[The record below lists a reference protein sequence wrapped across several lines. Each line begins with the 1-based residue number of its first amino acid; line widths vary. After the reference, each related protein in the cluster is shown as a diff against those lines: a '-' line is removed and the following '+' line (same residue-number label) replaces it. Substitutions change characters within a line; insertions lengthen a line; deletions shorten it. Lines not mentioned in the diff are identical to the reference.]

1 LIHLALAHGLSGL
14 TKDLEDWL
22 RALGTLGVFSISLI
36 DSAMIPLPSGP
47 DLSLIVL
54 STLRPA
60 WMPIYVA
67 AATLGSA
74 IGSTFLYSIAR
85 RGGMRALRGVSPER
99 RERVES
105 LLGRYDLLAVMV
117 PAILPP
123 PFPFKLFV
131 LSAGVFKLRTGR
143 FMTAIIIGRTIRF
156 LIEGILAIELG
167 KDAAV
172 VIRHQGIKVLMAVGI
187 VALIFGAYR
196 FYRYRFREQ
205 VEKSPVAEL
214 EP

>member
-1 LIHLALAHGLSGL
+1 LIHLALAHGLGGL

-36 DSAMIPLPSGP
+36 DSAMIPLPSGA

-85 RGGMRALRGVSPER
+85 RGGTRVLRGVSPER

-131 LSAGVFKLRTGR
+131 LSAGVFKLKTAR
-143 FMTAIIIGRTIRF
+143 FMTAIVLGRAIRF
-156 LIEGILAIELG
+156 LIEGILAVELG
-167 KDAAV
+167 KDAES
-172 VIRHQGIKVLMAVGI
+172 VIRRQGIKVLIGVG
-187 VALIFGAYR
+187 VVVLVVGGYKFCR
-196 FYRYRFREQ
+196 HRFRGQ
-205 VEKSPVAEL
+205 ADKSPAA
-214 EP
+214 